1 MMYFFSTLF
10 MRIMGWKM
18 NLNGLNPK
26 NFNRAVMLAVPH
38 TSNWDLPLARAAFY
52 LMGIP
57 VRFTVKK
64 EWMKFP
70 FNLLVGPLGGIAID
84 RSPRKEGE
92 VRRSMTDAMIDLFN
106 ERKEL
111 VVLVTPEGTRSYNDK
126 WKTGFYYVALGAKVP
141 IALGYLDYA
150 KKEAGVGLVFQPSG
164 DMEADMQRIM
174 DFYRDIKGKY
184 PEKFT
189 TDKEL
194 DKKRKQ

>member
-10 MRIMGWKM
+10 MKIMGWKM

-92 VRRSMTDAMIDLFN
+92 ERRSMTDAMIDLFN

-111 VVLVTPEGTRSYNDK
+111 VVLVTPEGTRSYNDR

-150 KKEAGVGLVFQPSG
+150 KKEAGVGLVFQPTG

-184 PEKFT
+184 PAKFT